1 MNIVITGAS
10 KGIGKALALKFATPE
25 NYIFIT
31 ARNENELSNTTKE
44 LIEKSHNANIK
55 YFAADLS
62 DKDSSAKFS
71 TWLTEQNITPDI
83 LINNAGQF
91 IPGSI
96 YNEPDGALEKM
107 LAANLYSAYYLTRSL
122 LPFMM
127 DKKSGHIFNM
137 SSIASLSAY
146 NNGGSYS
153 ISKFALMGFSKNL
166 REELKPYQ
174 IKVTTVYP
182 GAVFTSSWEG
192 SGIEPSRIMEV
203 VDVVEMIF
211 AASKLSPQACVED
224 IIIQPQLGDL
234 T

>member
-10 KGIGKALALKFATPE
+10 KGIGKALAMKFATPE
-25 NYIFIT
+25 NNIFIT

-71 TWLTEQNITPDI
+71 TWLTEQNVTPDI

-107 LAANLYSAYYLTRSL
+107 LAANLYSAYYLTRAL

-153 ISKFALMGFSKNL
+153 ISKFALTGFSKNL

-203 VDVVEMIF
+203 ADVVEMIF

-224 IIIQPQLGDL
+224 IIIRPQLGDL
-234 T
+234 P

>member
-1 MNIVITGAS
+1 MNIVVTGAS
-10 KGIGKALALKFATPE
+10 KGIGKALAMKFAIPG
-25 NYIFIT
+25 NHVFIT
-31 ARNENELSNTTKE
+31 ARNENELSNTANE
-44 LIEKSHNANIK
+44 LVKKSNNANVK

-62 DKDSSAKFS
+62 DKASSAKFS
-71 TWLTEQNITPDI
+71 GWLIQQNITPDI

-96 YNEPDGALEKM
+96 YNEPEGSIEKM
-107 LAANLYSAYYLTRSL
+107 IEANLYSAYYLTRAL
-122 LPFMM
+122 LPYMM

-146 NNGGSYS
+146 KNGGSYS

-166 REELKPYQ
+166 REELKPYN

-203 VDVVEMIF
+203 ADVVEMIF
-211 AASKLSPQACVED
+211 AASKLSSQACVED
-224 IIIQPQLGDL
+224 IIMRPQLGDL
-234 T
+234 P

>member
-10 KGIGKALALKFATPE
+10 KGIGKALAMKFAISE
-25 NYIFIT
+25 NHVFIT
-31 ARNENELSNTTKE
+31 ARNETELSVTANVLAK
-44 LIEKSHNANIK
+44 KSNNANIK
-55 YFAADLS
+55 YFACDLS
-62 DKDSSAKFS
+62 DKASSAKFS
-71 TWLTEQNITPDI
+71 SWLIQQNITPDI

-96 YNEPDGALEKM
+96 YNEPEGSIEKM
-107 LAANLYSAYYLTRSL
+107 IEANLYSAYYLTRAL

-146 NNGGSYS
+146 KNGGSYS

-166 REELKPYQ
+166 REELKPYN
-174 IKVTTVYP
+174 IKVTIVYP
-182 GAVFTSSWEG
+182 GAIFTSSWAG

-203 VDVVEMIF
+203 ADVVEMIF

-224 IIIQPQLGDL
+224 IIMRPQLGDL
-234 T
+234 P